1 MSKGHPRAGGWL
13 PHSLALVPAEAR
25 RDAVQPRASLP
36 CACLPACLPAAGRG
50 SMWCCPVCI
59 GDGARYPT
67 VHGRADGHTAGRR
80 GGEPM
85 VVGDDGEGCRWAAR
99 KSGFGGVW
107 LAGWLAAFQMALLL
121 SCWCRA
127 DADALEGEIF
137 AFDAGRVRRASRVD
151 EAFSLP
157 AAATWATAGS
167 GSGSGSGCSRNPHPL
182 GPSIPS
188 AKLLTEQRRRRGRQ
202 TQFDQFGTASAQAS
216 HPPLHMLTPV
226 AGVAAGKLQE
236 GIDGCHRLP
245 YLQSSPTVTSPQAQP
260 MLPLV

>member
-1 MSKGHPRAGGWL
+1 MF
-13 PHSLALVPAEAR
+13 LALVRLQDAAPCGAAPFALATAR
-25 RDAVQPRASLP
+25 DTRRCMEEQMDTLQAVEVESRWWWVTMGKA
-36 CACLPACLPAAGRG
+36 
-50 SMWCCPVCI
+50 
-59 GDGARYPT
+59 
-67 VHGRADGHTAGRR
+67 ADGLRAKVDSEAYG
-80 GGEPM
+80 
-85 VVGDDGEGCRWAAR
+85 
-99 KSGFGGVW
+99 W
-107 LAGWLAAFQMALLL
+107 LAGWLLFRWLCFCPAGVVQMQML
-121 SCWCRA
+121 WK
-127 DADALEGEIF
+127 
-137 AFDAGRVRRASRVD
+137 
-151 EAFSLP
+151 AFSLP
-157 AAATWATAGS
+157 AAATWATAGSGS